1 MDVCLNFVSERFLMR
16 RRTFTAAT
24 AAFLVLSFMFSAFA
38 AVDKKR
44 PVKRKV
50 KAQTNP
56 LVALLPASD
65 AVATINGNRFFGEA
79 LPKVLSANQ
88 KLLGEILAKID
99 SLETKTGVDL
109 RRFDAFAAGINIVKK
124 ESNDFDYD
132 PVVVARGAVDTA
144 SLVESARKVAEGRY
158 REETIAGRTVYVI
171 SAKDIA
177 DQLKK
182 TSAGPND
189 PIKDVEIKN
198 DIAISA
204 LDSTTMVVGNLNRV
218 RETVEHK
225 TSISSELA
233 TLLTKKAPAVVNFA
247 GNVPGGMSS
256 LLPLDNDELGA
267 TIDSIKTIYGSVDVA
282 AGQGIISLTGR
293 TVQAKQAA
301 DLKGTLEG
309 LRDLG
314 KGLLGASKNADK
326 KLYARLLS
334 NIRITQAANEIS
346 LDLAMPQADIDAL
359 VAIFKK

>member
-1 MDVCLNFVSERFLMR
+1 MR
-16 RRTFTAAT
+16 RKTFTAAT
-24 AAFLVLSFMFSAFA
+24 AAILVLSFVLGAFA

-44 PVKRKV
+44 PVKRGP
-50 KAQTNP
+50 KAQANP

-65 AVATINGNRFFGEA
+65 AVATINGKRFFGEA

-88 KLLGEILAKID
+88 KLLGEILGRVD
-99 SLETKTGVDL
+99 SLESKTGVDL
-109 RRFDAFAAGINIVKK
+109 RRFDSFAAGINIIKK

-144 SLVESARKVAEGRY
+144 SLIESAKKSAEGRY

-171 SAKDIA
+171 SAAEIA
-177 DQLKK
+177 GQLKN
-182 TSAGPND
+182 SNAGTNAVV
-189 PIKDVEIKN
+189 KDVEIKN
-198 DIAISA
+198 DIAVSA
-204 LDSTTMVVGNLNRV
+204 LDSATVVVGNLNRV
-218 RETVEHK
+218 RETLEHK
-225 TSISSELA
+225 TSVNAELA
-233 TLLTKKAPAVVNFA
+233 SLLTKKAPAVVNFA